1 MSGQDAG
8 QDFPV
13 PNYVETGAFKS
24 ALRAVVGSVSI
35 VASGQGADRR
45 GLTVTAA
52 VSLCVDPP
60 MVLACINRS
69 AEAHDVILRTGAFSW
84 NVLSTDHVQLAE
96 RFAAMDGSKGAS
108 RFSPAEWGERVTGVP
123 VLLQSVCSFDCRL
136 QDSVEVATHTI
147 MIGAVVAQVH
157 NQGNVPL
164 IYSSGK
170 FGRIEYFESDK

>member
-1 MSGQDAG
+1 MSGQAH
-8 QDFPV
+8 PV
-13 PNYVETGAFKS
+13 PNYVETAAFKTV
-24 ALRAVVGSVSI
+24 LRAVVGSVSI
-35 VASGQGADRR
+35 VASGHGPDRR

-84 NVLSTDHVQLAE
+84 NVLSADQVPLAE

-108 RFSPAEWGERVTGVP
+108 RFSPIEWGEMVTGVP

-136 QDSVEVATHTI
+136 QDTLEVATHTI
-147 MIGAVVAQVH
+147 LIGAVVAQSH
-157 NQGNVPL
+157 NRHQVPL

-170 FGRIEYFESDK
+170 FGRMEYFESVD

>member
-1 MSGQDAG
+1 MSGQDLSVA
-8 QDFPV
+8 D
-13 PNYVETGAFKS
+13 YVETAVFKN
-24 ALRAVVGSVSI
+24 ALRAIVGSVSI
-35 VASGQGADRR
+35 VASGRDDDRR

-84 NVLSTDHVQLAE
+84 NVLSADQIQLAE
-96 RFAAMDGSKGAS
+96 RFAALDGSKGAS
-108 RFSPAEWGERVTGVP
+108 RFSPADWSERVTGVP
-123 VLLQSVCSFDCRL
+123 VLNQSVCSFDCRL

-157 NQGNVPL
+157 NQDRVPL

-170 FGRIEYFESDK
+170 FGRIEHFESVK

>member
-1 MSGQDAG
+1 MSG

-13 PNYVETGAFKS
+13 PNHVETVAFKS

-35 VASGQGADRR
+35 VASGQGPDRR

-69 AEAHDVILRTGAFSW
+69 AEAHDVILRTSAFSW
-84 NVLSTDHVQLAE
+84 NVLSADQVQLAE
-96 RFAAMDGSKGAS
+96 RFAALDGSKGAS
-108 RFSPAEWGERVTGVP
+108 RFSPAEWDEMVTGVP

-136 QDSVEVATHTI
+136 QNIVEVATHTI
-147 MIGAVVAQVH
+147 MIGAVVAQNL
-157 NQGNVPL
+157 NQDKVPL

-170 FGRIEYFESDK
+170 FGRMKYFESGRQG

>member
-1 MSGQDAG
+1 MSA

-13 PNYVETGAFKS
+13 PNHVETAAFKS
-24 ALRAVVGSVSI
+24 ALRSVVGSVSI

-84 NVLSTDHVQLAE
+84 NVLSADQVQLAE

-108 RFSPAEWGERVTGVP
+108 RFSPAEWGEMVTGVP
-123 VLLQSVCSFDCRL
+123 VLLQSVCSFDCRV
-136 QDSVEVATHTI
+136 QDTLEVATHTI
-147 MIGAVVAQVH
+147 MIGAVVAQIH
-157 NQGNVPL
+157 NQHKVPL

-170 FGRIEYFESDK
+170 FGRMEYSESVG

>member
-1 MSGQDAG
+1 MSGQDFSVV
-8 QDFPV
+8 D
-13 PNYVETGAFKS
+13 YVETAAFKG

-84 NVLSTDHVQLAE
+84 NVLSADQIQLAE
-96 RFAAMDGSKGAS
+96 RFAALDGSKGAS
-108 RFSPAEWGERVTGVP
+108 RFSPTDWDERVTGVP
-123 VLLQSVCSFDCRL
+123 VLRQSVCSFDCRL

-157 NQGNVPL
+157 DQDRVPL
-164 IYSSGK
+164 IYSLGR
-170 FGRIEYFESDK
+170 FGRMEYFESGK

>member
-1 MSGQDAG
+1 MSGQDLSVAEH
-8 QDFPV
+8 
-13 PNYVETGAFKS
+13 VETAVFKN
-24 ALRAVVGSVSI
+24 ALRAIVGSVSI

-84 NVLSTDHVQLAE
+84 NVLSADQIQLAE
-96 RFAAMDGSKGAS
+96 RFAALDGSKGAS
-108 RFSPAEWGERVTGVP
+108 RFSPTDWDEMATGVP
-123 VLLQSVCSFDCRL
+123 VLRQSVCSFDCRL

-147 MIGAVVAQVH
+147 MIGAVVAQSH
-157 NQGNVPL
+157 DQDKVPL
-164 IYSSGK
+164 IYSLGR
-170 FGRIEYFESDK
+170 FGRIEHFESAK

>member
-1 MSGQDAG
+1 MSG

-13 PNYVETGAFKS
+13 PNYVETAAFKTV
-24 ALRAVVGSVSI
+24 LRAVVGSVSI
-35 VASGQGADRR
+35 VASGHGPDRR

-84 NVLSTDHVQLAE
+84 NVLSADQVQLAE
-96 RFAAMDGSKGAS
+96 RFAAMDGSKGTS
-108 RFSPAEWGERVTGVP
+108 RFSPADWGERVTGVP

-136 QDSVEVATHTI
+136 QDTLEAATHTI
-147 MIGAVVAQVH
+147 MIGAVVAQSH
-157 NQGNVPL
+157 NQDKVPL

-170 FGRIEYFESDK
+170 FGRMEHFESVK